1 MTTAGLA
8 IRSGCFRLAYQ
19 QHQDETEEQN
29 NPAEKDDEDA
39 NNDGSAEIPD
49 ETEDLNDKDDT
60 EIVDEGEVEIKDD
73 DLDNKEGC
81 ADFDVANTVS
91 FEKIVKMLLISDADD
106 NGRISADEFGQF
118 MNMITKVQGGDILV
132 NSI

>member
-1 MTTAGLA
+1 MK
-8 IRSGCFRLAYQ
+8 
-19 QHQDETEEQN
+19 N
-29 NPAEKDDEDA
+29 
-39 NNDGSAEIPD
+39 
-49 ETEDLNDKDDT
+49 
-60 EIVDEGEVEIKDD
+60 D
-73 DLDNKEGC
+73 DLDNKQGC

-132 NSI
+132 NSIECTAAVTDD

>member
-1 MTTAGLA
+1 MLIYRGDPTPIT
-8 IRSGCFRLAYQ
+8 
-19 QHQDETEEQN
+19 DQN
-29 NPAEKDDEDA
+29 SSADKDDEDA
-39 NNDGSAEIPD
+39 NNDGSAETPD
-49 ETEDLNDKDDT
+49 ETEDLNDKDGT
-60 EIVDEGEVEIKDD
+60 EIVDEGEVDMKDD

-132 NSI
+132 NSIECTAAVTDD